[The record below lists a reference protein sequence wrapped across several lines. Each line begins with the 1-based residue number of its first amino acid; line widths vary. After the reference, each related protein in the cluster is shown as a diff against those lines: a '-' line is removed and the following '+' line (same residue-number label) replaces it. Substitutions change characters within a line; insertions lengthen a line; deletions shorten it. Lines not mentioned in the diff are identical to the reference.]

1 MERRLFIE
9 TFGLLTKLEH
19 VMSLNHQRHP
29 HALILEITQPYPG
42 YYSAHDLDTD
52 KPRTIFF
59 VTKEAYSIEHVVRL
73 GYEARKVLGCDI
85 DVTPAKISIFADS
98 YNAIRVKYLKDF
110 DMMKALQDFL
120 KAEGIAFLKY
130 RRIDEEAAIQIQ
142 KLFCIEEIVEGIYQ
156 DLDEPGERY
165 IALSSKLDFG
175 QFRKVSEAVKNNID
189 YTGFDAALA
198 VFCRK
203 KGIVDAVRIFDPN
216 IHLENLQKIRTVFE
230 DQIKRLKLQEI

>member
-29 HALILEITQPYPG
+29 NALILEITQPYPG

-59 VTKEAYSIEHVVRL
+59 VTKERCAIDHIIRL
-73 GYEARKVLGCDI
+73 GYEARRVLKHDI
-85 DVTPAKISIFADS
+85 DVTPAKISIYADS

-110 DMMKALQDFL
+110 NMLKELQEFL
-120 KAEGIAFLKY
+120 KGEGVCFLRYK
-130 RRIDEEAAIQIQ
+130 RIDEVAAIEIH

-165 IALSSKLDFG
+165 ITLSTKLDFG
-175 QFRKVSEAVKNNID
+175 QFLKVSNAVKNNID

-216 IHLENLQKIRTVFE
+216 IHLENLQKIQTVFE
-230 DQIKRLKLQEI
+230 EQIKRLKLQEI